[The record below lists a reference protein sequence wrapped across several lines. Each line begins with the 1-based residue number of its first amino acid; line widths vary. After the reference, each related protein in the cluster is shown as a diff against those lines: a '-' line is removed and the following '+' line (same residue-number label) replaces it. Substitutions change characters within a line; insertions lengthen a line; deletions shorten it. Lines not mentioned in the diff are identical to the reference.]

1 MCWRD
6 DVATTRHCSV
16 CGQEY
21 YGDLGHR
28 GCPGRKKPTKIEGT
42 PKTPEKK
49 MTKNGFVPTDEVPF

>member
-6 DVATTRHCSV
+6 NVVTTRFCSS

-28 GCPGRKKPTKIEGT
+28 GCPGPRKPQVAKPQATAPTKKATTTEE
-42 PKTPEKK
+42 P
-49 MTKNGFVPTDEVPF
+49 PF